1 MNSSI
6 LVNPICA
13 KICILLSLD
22 ESYDFRS
29 ADILYHL
36 ALADF
41 VDKNGDTKSTS
52 IKNINSVLYY
62 SKLLNDALFKMQLYN
77 LVVINGEF
85 IRKSYSCDWFVK
97 EIHGTKIFAD
107 LQQKLS
113 KAHEFCLKSGN
124 IVETYDSL
132 YDNYL
137 KNKMYGES

>member
-1 MNSSI
+1 MNNSI

-52 IKNINSVLYY
+52 IKNINSVL
-62 SKLLNDALFKMQLYN
+62 
-77 LVVINGEF
+77 
-85 IRKSYSCDWFVK
+85 
-97 EIHGTKIFAD
+97 
-107 LQQKLS
+107 
-113 KAHEFCLKSGN
+113 
-124 IVETYDSL
+124 
-132 YDNYL
+132 
-137 KNKMYGES
+137 